1 MIQFSRPSGEV
12 KKPLWP
18 VAYTLFAGDLASTGR
33 GDLVQAAGLVG
44 SLPAGALSM
53 YRFTELP
60 KPKIFKDGYRELLDN
75 APLTEEQRQALI
87 DETVEGFRINASLFA
102 QLGCLS

>member
-1 MIQFSRPSGEV
+1 MERINATANVPERFLAHHYLRY
-12 KKPLWP
+12 L
-18 VAYTLFAGDLASTGR
+18 GDLSGGQAIAA
-33 GDLVQAAGLVG
+33 LVARHYGI
-44 SLPAGALSM
+44 PAKALSM

-102 QLGCLS
+102 QLGRLS